1 MAAIESRQ
9 NAIGFIR
16 VVLASLVIYYHC
28 FPLSGLAD
36 PGHSLLYEISRLA
49 VPGFFFLSGML
60 ITRSYLG
67 KPNWKHFL
75 WNRILRIFPGYWAC
89 LLVCA
94 FGFALL
100 ACQLE
105 YGSVS
110 AAFIGSG
117 PIQYLTHDC
126 LLVQKQ
132 PSIGQAFAHNP
143 YPSSINGSLWTLIN
157 EFGCYIAVCL
167 LGVAGLLSKRREIV
181 LGLAAVLYVVYLLP
195 APFLQPHIPHKFG
208 EYLYKYQLLHQGLYF
223 ALGSVVWLYR
233 EKIPLKKGLAVA
245 SVLMWI
251 FVFATGGLA
260 GRLLVPIGFS
270 YLILWLAFRAYPV
283 YNFDKK
289 QDLSYGIYIYAFPVQ
304 QTLCLLGVYRFGVW
318 PLFWITL
325 IGTLPFA
332 WLSWSLVE
340 KRAMDL
346 KRVRWKFLEPAA
358 KVGSAAKA
366 A

>member
-1 MAAIESRQ
+1 
-9 NAIGFIR
+9 
-16 VVLASLVIYYHC
+16 
-28 FPLSGLAD
+28 
-36 PGHSLLYEISRLA
+36 
-49 VPGFFFLSGML
+49 
-60 ITRSYLG
+60 
-67 KPNWKHFL
+67 
-75 WNRILRIFPGYWAC
+75 
-89 LLVCA
+89 
-94 FGFALL
+94 
-100 ACQLE
+100 
-105 YGSVS
+105 
-110 AAFIGSG
+110 
-117 PIQYLTHDC
+117 
-126 LLVQKQ
+126 
-132 PSIGQAFAHNP
+132 
-143 YPSSINGSLWTLIN
+143 
-157 EFGCYIAVCL
+157 
-167 LGVAGLLSKRREIV
+167 
-181 LGLAAVLYVVYLLP
+181 
-195 APFLQPHIPHKFG
+195 
-208 EYLYKYQLLHQGLYF
+208 
-223 ALGSVVWLYR
+223 
-233 EKIPLKKGLAVA
+233 
-245 SVLMWI
+245 MWI